1 LYLFLEKNIYDVK
14 NKIAHKIQMRMLT
27 MLGNIR
33 IVSDV
38 ALECTL
44 SFNLL
49 SSILNQNHRGQIQMR
64 IE

>member
-1 LYLFLEKNIYDVK
+1 
-14 NKIAHKIQMRMLT
+14 MLT

-49 SSILNQNHRGQIQMR
+49 SSILNYRGQIQMR